1 MTGPT
6 LTNEELARAR
16 FKRLSYIRIGG
27 VMVALLG
34 VAIAGDK
41 IALPHWLGV
50 LLVLIGAFDV
60 LVFPTVL
67 IRRWKKDRK

>member
-1 MTGPT
+1 MST
-6 LTNEELARAR
+6 LTTEDIAKAR

-50 LLVLIGAFDV
+50 LLILIGAFDV
-60 LVFPTVL
+60 LVFPTMLV
-67 IRRWKKDRK
+67 RRWKKDTK

>member
-1 MTGPT
+1 MSTPT
-6 LTNEELARAR
+6 AEDIARAR

-50 LLVLIGAFDV
+50 LLILIGAFDV
-60 LVFPTVL
+60 LVFPTMLV
-67 IRRWKKDRK
+67 RRWKKDTK

>member
-1 MTGPT
+1 MST
-6 LTNEELARAR
+6 LTAEDIAKAR
-16 FKRLSYIRIGG
+16 FKRLSVMRMAG

-50 LLVLIGAFDV
+50 LFILIGALDV
-60 LVFPTVL
+60 LVFPAMLV
-67 IRRWKKDRK
+67 RRWKKEDK

>member
-1 MTGPT
+1 MSP
-6 LTNEELARAR
+6 EDLAKAR

-34 VAIAGDK
+34 VAIAGDR

-50 LLVLIGAFDV
+50 LLVLIGVFDM
-60 LVFPTVL
+60 LVFPTLL
-67 IRRWKKDRK
+67 IRRWKKDEA

>member
-1 MTGPT
+1 MTR
-6 LTNEELARAR
+6 EEIAKAR

-27 VMVALLG
+27 VLVALLG

-50 LLVLIGAFDV
+50 LLVLIGTFDV
-60 LVFPTVL
+60 LVFPTML
-67 IRRWKKDRK
+67 IRRWKKEDK